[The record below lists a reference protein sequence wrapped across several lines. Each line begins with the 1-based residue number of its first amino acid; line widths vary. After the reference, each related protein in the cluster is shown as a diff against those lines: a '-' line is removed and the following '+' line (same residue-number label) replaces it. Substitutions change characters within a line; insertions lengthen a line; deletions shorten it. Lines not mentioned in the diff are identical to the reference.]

1 MTVDLLV
8 LALVAVGAVF
18 GARAGASR
26 QLAGWGALV
35 LAALAA
41 RPGGALLGSAFGRF
55 FQTSESLGGVA
66 ASFATFIV
74 VAVVARILGTWLL
87 QGILAGR
94 DPAERGTDR
103 ALGALL
109 GGGKVAAVA
118 WVALSALAFVEAN
131 VQTAGKGLGIS
142 PKDST
147 AFSIARKWNLFS
159 APYFSRAADLAAA
172 QKVFRSPELF
182 QQISG
187 NPAVAELEKNP
198 RFRAVVSDPEVKEA
212 LERGDTVA
220 LLRSPSVHRLLQD
233 PEALV
238 QLAKLRQAVEQV
250 TDGQPSK
257 PVAPR
262 PARVK

>member
-1 MTVDLLV
+1 MTLDLIV
-8 LALVAVGAVF
+8 LAGVVLGALF

-26 QLAGWGALV
+26 QLAGWGSLI
-35 LAALAA
+35 AAGVMC
-41 RPGGALLGSAFGRF
+41 RPGAAILGPTFASAFH
-55 FQTSESLGGVA
+55 TSASLGAVA
-66 ASFATFIV
+66 AGFATFIV

-87 QGILAGR
+87 QGMLAGR

-159 APYFSRAADLAAA
+159 APYFSKVADLAAA
-172 QKVFRSPELF
+172 KKVFGSPELF
-182 QQISG
+182 HQLAS
-187 NPAVAELEKNP
+187 NPSVSELEKNP
-198 RFRAVVSDPEVKEA
+198 NFRAVVSDPAVSEKYGAWGEKS
-212 LERGDTVA
+212 LYGRKFMGIT
-220 LLRSPSVHRLLQD
+220 RSTFLIDASGKV
-233 PEALV
+233 
-238 QLAKLRQAVEQV
+238 
-250 TDGQPSK
+250 
-257 PVAPR
+257 
-262 PARVK
+262 ARVWPKVKVDGHVDQVLEAIREI

>member
-1 MTVDLLV
+1 MTVDLVV
-8 LALVAVGAVF
+8 LALVAVGAAF
-18 GARAGASR
+18 GARSGAAR
-26 QLAGWGALV
+26 QIASWGALV
-35 LAALAA
+35 VAALAA
-41 RPGGALLGSAFGRF
+41 RPGGALLGVTFARF
-55 FQTSESLGGVA
+55 FQTSESLGAIA

-74 VAVVARILGTWLL
+74 VAVVARLVGTRLL
-87 QGILAGR
+87 QGVLGGR

-109 GGGKVAAVA
+109 GAGKVAAVA
-118 WVALSALAFVEAN
+118 WVALSALAFVEEN
-131 VQTAGKGLGIS
+131 VQVTGKGLGLS

-147 AFSIARKWNLFS
+147 AFAIARKWNLFA
-159 APYFSRAADLAAA
+159 APVFSRAADLAAA

-182 QQISG
+182 QQLASH
-187 NPAVAELEKNP
+187 PSVTALEKNP
-198 RFRAVVSDPEVKEA
+198 RFRAVVSDSEVKAA

-220 LLRSPSVHRLLQD
+220 VLRSSAVHKLLQD
-233 PEALV
+233 PDALV

-250 TDGQPSK
+250 QLDAAK